1 MWQRRSEEKDDDGDL
16 ITLLPWYPMLIWETL
31 TKHAALPLRAHSS
44 VFILV
49 IGVSN
54 HWIRRSSCLF
64 ILFQDA
70 SKRTWIVLVRSKGF
84 PGGSEGK
91 ASACNAGDLV

>member
-1 MWQRRSEEKDDDGDL
+1 M
-16 ITLLPWYPMLIWETL
+16 LLPWYPMLIWETPQSMQPW
-31 TKHAALPLRAHSS
+31 PLRAHSS

-49 IGVSN
+49 GGVSN

-70 SKRTWIVLVRSKGF
+70 SKRRWIVLVCSKGF
-84 PGGSEGK
+84 PGGSDGK
-91 ASACNAGDLV
+91 ASACNARDLGLIPG